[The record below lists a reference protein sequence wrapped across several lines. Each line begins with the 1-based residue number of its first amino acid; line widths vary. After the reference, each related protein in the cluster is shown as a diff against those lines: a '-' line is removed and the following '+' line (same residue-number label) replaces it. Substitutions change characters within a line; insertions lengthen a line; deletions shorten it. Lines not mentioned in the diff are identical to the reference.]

1 MRSFLLI
8 SPYFPPMSRSG
19 AKRALHLTR
28 TMPQEGWTPVVLAA
42 PPTDDATDP
51 NLQSAVPDE
60 IRVYREYA
68 GKRRKRVA
76 EQGEGEGK
84 AKASSGVSAAPG
96 PVQQAWQRT
105 KSTLKLN
112 SYFTP
117 FDRYIWDYKAAVKAG
132 LRLIKEYNLEVIYAC
147 GDPFTCFHVGQKLK
161 SITGLPL
168 VLDLRDPWS
177 MHDGKMALRPNFTAA
192 AVRRIERGF
201 FSSADKV
208 ILNTVACLE
217 RHQEFYGEILP
228 ENRFTAIRNSYDPT
242 LFKEMAQEPFGTF
255 TILYFGTLR
264 RFVALDE
271 FLAGF
276 RIFLTSKNLGPED
289 VQLVV
294 MGELDDHSIRI
305 AADYGVENYLQG
317 RPAVSLTES
326 MKYLKAADLLLL
338 VIQNA
343 CTLQIPGKLY
353 DYFASGTPI
362 FAVSSNAEANQMI
375 QDSHAGMAVDGRMPD
390 GVADAMSEAYQRVN
404 NNDFADAQTES
415 FTAQEAA
422 RKMATVLNE
431 VSGG

>member
-1 MRSFLLI
+1 
-8 SPYFPPMSRSG
+8 MSRSG

-28 TMPQEGWTPVVLAA
+28 TMPNEGWHPVVLAA
-42 PPTDDATDP
+42 PPTDDATDA
-51 NLQSAVPDE
+51 NLSQAVPE
-60 IRVYREYA
+60 AIQVYREYA
-68 GKRRKRVA
+68 GRRRQQAA
-76 EQGEGEGK
+76 EHGEGK
-84 AKASSGVSAAPG
+84 KEPPVRAKAKSGPL
-96 PVQQAWQRT
+96 QRTWQRT

-112 SYFTP
+112 AYFTP
-117 FDRYIWDYKAAVKAG
+117 FDRYIWDYRSAVESG
-132 LRLIKEYNLEVIYAC
+132 LRLIRQHQLEVIYAC

-177 MHDGKMALRPNFTAA
+177 MHDGKMALRPSFTAS
-192 AVRRIERGF
+192 AVRRIEKSF

-208 ILNTVACLE
+208 ILNTEACLE
-217 RHQEFYGEILP
+217 RHLAHYGSILP
-228 ENRFTAIRNSYDPT
+228 KSRFTAIRNSYDPT
-242 LFKEMAQEPFGTF
+242 LFKAKTPEPFGTF

-276 RIFLTSKNLGPED
+276 QIFLKSSNLGPGD
-289 VQLVV
+289 IQLVV
-294 MGELDDHSIRI
+294 MGELDDHSIDI
-305 AADYGVENYLQG
+305 AAHYGVEAYLTG

-338 VIQNA
+338 VIQNE

-362 FAVSSNAEANQMI
+362 FAVSSNDEANEMI
-375 QDSHAGMAVDGRMPD
+375 HQSNAGISVDGRMPER
-390 GVADAMSEAYQRVN
+390 VAEAMADAYDRVKTN
-404 NNDFADAQTES
+404 GFLDADTAA
-415 FTAQEAA
+415 FTAQAAA
-422 RKMATVLNE
+422 RKMAAVLNE